1 MIAEHAAIATLLEI
15 AVSATTRAA
24 ALEALWSILDA
35 PDGHETLRS
44 RASAQ
49 TVSQAA
55 TGQKSSR
62 SAVKA
67 VPRTGFAGGGP
78 GVPLSPGMA
87 YKLVRRGI
95 PSRSLAPLGEYLGLG
110 KGAVAEYLD
119 LDRATVQR
127 KVAKDEPLPTHA
139 AESMLRLLELDRLAE
154 EVLAS
159 PEEAAAWLSRAHPM
173 LDGETPL
180 ECAKS
185 AFGAQRVKD
194 ILVALKYGGVV

>member
-1 MIAEHAAIATLLEI
+1 MIVLQLRHFLEI
-15 AVSATTRAA
+15 AVSTTARA
-24 ALEALWSILDA
+24 EALDAIWDILGVPRGQD
-35 PDGHETLRS
+35 
-44 RASAQ
+44 ASASKGTRQ
-49 TVSQAA
+49 QGVRPAS
-55 TGQKSSR
+55 KS
-62 SAVKA
+62 
-67 VPRTGFAGGGP
+67 GP
-78 GVPLSPGMA
+78 GPATVRGAPVPMSAGMA
-87 YKLVRRGI
+87 YKLVRRGV

-139 AESMLRLLELDRLAE
+139 AESMLRLLELNRLAE
-154 EVLAS
+154 ETLAS
-159 PEEAAAWLSRAHPM
+159 PEEASAWLRRAHPM